1 MEAAMERQAYGPED
15 HGVHTALKTR
25 LATKRS
31 RSARISPPDNEPRI
45 DPESGQ
51 KLPEVVSLQVVLAH
65 ATLAVRER
73 TTREKSALALTR
85 DSIGLY
91 LHEIRRFRLL
101 TREEEVSYA
110 RAAGGGDQTAR
121 DVLITR
127 NLRLVVSIAKRYQGL
142 GLAFGDLIAE
152 GNIGLMRSVERFDW
166 TRGLRF
172 STYASKWIRQA
183 ITRALVNKSRTVRI
197 PSNVLGLIK
206 KISDL
211 QVSSFQRRG
220 RRASDDEICGGL
232 RISATRF
239 AEVHGLTQSTLS
251 LDSPVDPVVG
261 RHRLHDLLRAE
272 HVADPAE
279 AALRALEGRHV
290 NKLLEELSDREQ
302 MVLRLRFGFDDHEAR
317 SLEETGQVLGVTRER
332 VRQIEGRALGKLR
345 ASVLSAEQT
354 RTARSREARSM
365 LS

>member
-15 HGVHTALKTR
+15 HAVHTSLRAG

-31 RSARISPPDNEPRI
+31 RKTRVSPTGDEPRF
-45 DPESGQ
+45 DSEPAPE
-51 KLPEVVSLQVVLAH
+51 LMEIVSLQVVLAH
-65 ATLAVRER
+65 AGPVRDR
-73 TTREKSALALTR
+73 VVKEKSAPAPTR

-101 TREEEVSYA
+101 TRDEEVSYA
-110 RAAGGGDQTAR
+110 RAASGGDRGAR

-206 KISDL
+206 KISAL
-211 QVSSFQRRG
+211 QLSSLQRRG
-220 RRASDDEICGGL
+220 QRASDEEICGGL
-232 RISATRF
+232 HISSMRF
-239 AEVHGLTQSTLS
+239 AEVQGLTQSTLS

-279 AALRALEGRHV
+279 SALRSLEGRHV
-290 NKLLEELSDREQ
+290 NKLLAELSEREQ
-302 MVLRLRFGFDDHEAR
+302 MVLRLRFGFDDHEPR

-332 VRQIEGRALGKLR
+332 IRQIEGRALGKLR

-354 RTARSREARSM
+354 RIARTMEARSM